1 VTSNPLDDPFYY
13 LNNFVQVLGWLE
25 QRYADV
31 LSTEE
36 QQFIL
41 DFGQLPRV
49 SQGLLVRM
57 VMR

>member
-31 LSTEE
+31 LSSSFSTSANYRESPKGCSCE
-36 QQFIL
+36 W
-41 DFGQLPRV
+41 
-49 SQGLLVRM
+49 
-57 VMR
+57 